1 MRGGEERFLTFGA
14 PDGDTS
20 FAWYFTPA
28 SGDFPLQFHR
38 NCCPSGEQRKNNVS
52 LPEVCV

>member
-14 PDGDTS
+14 PDGDTF

-28 SGDFPLQFHR
+28 SGDFPLDLSQNGKILRQVFFSWER
-38 NCCPSGEQRKNNVS
+38 GDQV
-52 LPEVCV
+52 